1 MPRFVVL
8 LVALTSLACG
18 PVVAASKNFAA
29 NDFVMPVDKA
39 VTIVLLRPDVEVG
52 EVQAGGLTEP
62 NADWTAS
69 ARGTIQNAVDVKL
82 KSAQAQMQVLD
93 QQTGD
98 AAQLVGDYQ
107 ALHQAVASA
116 IMMHK
121 VLGVKLPTKKDRFDW
136 TMGPGT
142 QPLGELSSSNY
153 GLFLF
158 VRDGF
163 ASASRRGVQAVGM
176 LGCLVGVCIITT
188 GSQHVYYASLVELST
203 GNVVWFNFLR
213 GSKGDVREPAGAA
226 TMIDALLATMPTQAS
241 STGKKTAPAKSAGG

>member
-1 MPRFVVL
+1 MPRFAVV
-8 LVALTSLACG
+8 LVALTGMGCGSALA
-18 PVVAASKNFAA
+18 ATKSFAA
-29 NDFVMPVDKA
+29 NDFVMPADKA
-39 VTIVLLRPDVEVG
+39 LTIALLRPDVEVG

-62 NADWTAS
+62 NADWTMNARSNIQS
-69 ARGTIQNAVDVKL
+69 AIGAKL
-82 KSAQAQMQVLD
+82 KAAQAEMRVLD

-116 IMMHK
+116 IMIHK

-136 TMGPGT
+136 TMGPGAK
-142 QPLGELSSSNY
+142 PLGELSDSNY

-176 LGCLVGVCIITT
+176 LGCLVGVCIVAT

-203 GNVVWFNFLR
+203 GNIVWFNFLR
-213 GSKGDVREPAGAA
+213 GSSGDVREATGAES
-226 TMIDALLATMPTQAS
+226 MVNALLATMPTQNGVA
-241 STGKKTAPAKSAGG
+241 GK